1 MTQYDVPRSSR
12 KFDEKYE
19 KVPLSGGSFT
29 SFRLAYC
36 SPVELWES
44 SRVLFL
50 GPVPLALLE
59 GYRSKVFR
67 TLLKHNYHKSV
78 DNVKSQFDLWFQDT
92 TQYSEHSNSPPG
104 SSSKKYDEDCRE
116 LLGHWETEDG
126 ESEEDTQEHSTL
138 SQIDQSTDSVPLS
151 TSTGKE
157 QLESNLQFKN
167 KAESSRAHFEP
178 DLPHKHIL
186 QPQKLEGPSDGKACE
201 SLPGA
206 ELTGYV
212 YREVF
217 HTKFAKEKERLSSSD
232 METFATAREDFE
244 NVDSNTRQ
252 IETENAS
259 SFRERG
265 TSVRFESHEK
275 SNWKRKGVIQEV
287 FPIPEMNE
295 SLIRSHLNDSDYGLL
310 NRLKEGLKNRDH
322 QFKRS
327 LVKMSPKLHLK
338 RIFAGYE
345 RGQIMKLEKMLVL
358 VKETSVNIPKSALF
372 EVTELEPYDT
382 RVVQRWKEYIVGLR
396 SINNEEDSVMLQF
409 YSKRSIDKIEEINFT
424 RNNLDFKMN
433 HYNTKVALYNTL
445 DKTLSVCTN
454 AFKDRPNRIYILKC
468 RTRSSST
475 RWLSLLNTVLGK
487 KKPDFFSISLP
498 ALNISI
504 DMFIPPDTYRRLL
517 NESLEF
523 ESSSRVFYKEKG
535 YAVKPLPFLEYMGK
549 LVIGSLKDMKNQKII
564 NAVESFSELLNF
576 GFTFRNYDRLEW
588 FLEEDLKLLYASWPL
603 CKTHVLEMRKLEHY
617 PREVESNQLLLHE
630 PSPLEGFLV
639 RLSSR
644 SSRKRTGFLSRPVYK
659 LEYFFTNDNLLFF
672 SRYYKAVPPLRSF
685 RVFMA
690 EEQYMNDDSL
700 EDLASRDEVYEHCP
714 YPLDD
719 EGHIKWL
726 KPGASAHT
734 VQEGDLKAS
743 NELKR
748 RIIALMKTESA
759 INLCDVVEV
768 VPVPSSRVPAI
779 VSIAKELT
787 WKGIFPKTTN
797 QEDNTSFELVLSD
810 NARVMLSA
818 ATTSVR
824 DLWVTKLSELIQYW
838 KLRKRK
844 DTVQLFEMCEKN
856 LKTLKIP
863 RNRDQFVP
871 NGPIWESSRGEAHA
885 KSYNISHRVLSRSL
899 VMSGILYQKP
909 KKHANFKKYFIVLC
923 SGYLILFHIYKRG
936 FGAKAEP
943 TAFYSH
949 YLSIPIKN
957 CYVYSGTNT
966 SLDLLSK
973 SLKTEVDTKGSQGVP
988 LLHCDGWYSIENA
1001 SSRCFTLW
1009 FGTKRLISGNV
1020 ARKMEEG
1027 RIPVANGTGSVRN
1040 PGIIRT
1046 ASRLGVTGNSMVF
1059 MAKSRQEKDMWV
1071 TRIINEIE
1079 KLSGPLGE
1087 QLSIL

>member
-12 KFDEKYE
+12 KLDEKYE

-36 SPVELWES
+36 SPSELCES

-59 GYRSKVFR
+59 GYRSKVVR
-67 TLLKHNYHKSV
+67 TLLKHSYRKSV

-92 TQYSEHSNSPPG
+92 TQYSDETNSPIG

-116 LLGHWETEDG
+116 LLGHWETDDE
-126 ESEEDTQEHSTL
+126 ESKEDTQEHSSL
-138 SQIDQSTDSVPLS
+138 SQIDLSADSIPLS
-151 TSTGKE
+151 TSTVQK
-157 QLESNLQFKN
+157 QLESCLQLKSN
-167 KAESSRAHFEP
+167 AERSQALTNSDSS
-178 DLPHKHIL
+178 HKHIL
-186 QPQKLEGPSDGKACE
+186 PLQKVAAPSHEKVSE
-201 SLPGA
+201 SLPNT

-217 HTKFAKEKERLSSSD
+217 HTKLAKEKESYSSSD
-232 METFATAREDFE
+232 METFATARETFENINNSTPPMDFE
-244 NVDSNTRQ
+244 D
-252 IETENAS
+252 AS
-259 SFRERG
+259 SFKEHR
-265 TSVRFESHEK
+265 TSVRFESQEK
-275 SNWKRKGVIQEV
+275 SNWKRKDVIQEV
-287 FPIPEMNE
+287 FPVPEMNE
-295 SLIRSHLNDSDYGLL
+295 SLIRFHLKDSDYGLL
-310 NRLKEGLKNRDH
+310 NRLKEGFKSKDHHLKRN
-322 QFKRS
+322 

-338 RIFAGYE
+338 RMFAGYE
-345 RGQIMKLEKMLVL
+345 HGQIMKLEKMLVL

-454 AFKDRPNRIYILKC
+454 AFKDKPNRIYILKC

-475 RWLSLLNTVLGK
+475 RWLNLLNTVLGK
-487 KKPDFFSISLP
+487 KKPEFFSVSLP
-498 ALNISI
+498 ALNISL
-504 DMFIPPDTYRRLL
+504 DMFIPTDTYRKLL

-523 ESSSRVFYKEKG
+523 ESSPRVFYKENG
-535 YAVKPLPFLEYMGK
+535 YAVKPLPFLEYIGK
-549 LVIGSLKDMKNQKII
+549 LVIDSLKDMKNKKII
-564 NAVESFSELLNF
+564 NAMESFSELLNF
-576 GFTFRNYDRLEW
+576 GFTYRNYDRLEW

-617 PREVESNQLLLHE
+617 PREVKSDRLLLHE

-639 RLSSR
+639 RLTSR
-644 SSRKRTGFLSRPVYK
+644 SNRKRSGLLARPVYK
-659 LEYFFTNDNLLFF
+659 LEYFFTNGNLLFF

-685 RVFMA
+685 KVFMA
-690 EEQYMNDDSL
+690 EEHDMDNDSL

-714 YPLDD
+714 YPIDD
-719 EGHIKWL
+719 DGHIKWL
-726 KPGASAHT
+726 KPGVSAHT

-743 NELKR
+743 DELKR
-748 RIIALMKTESA
+748 RIISLMKTESA

-768 VPVPSSRVPAI
+768 VPVPPSRVPAI
-779 VSIAKELT
+779 VGIAKELT
-787 WKGIFPKTTN
+787 WRAIVSEPKN
-797 QEDNTSFELVLSD
+797 QEENTSFELVLCD
-810 NARVMLSA
+810 NARVMLTA
-818 ATTSVR
+818 ATTAVR
-824 DLWVTKLSELIQYW
+824 DLWISKLSELIQYW

-844 DTVQLFEMCEKN
+844 DTVQMLEVCEKN

-863 RNRDQFVP
+863 RNMDQFVP
-871 NGPIWESSRGEAHA
+871 NGPLWESSRGEANNKA
-885 KSYNISHRVLSRSL
+885 YNISHMVLSRSL

-909 KKHANFKKYFIVLC
+909 KKHANFRKYFIVLC

-936 FGAKAEP
+936 LGAKAQP

-957 CYVYSGTNT
+957 CYVYTGTNT

-988 LLHCDGWYSIENA
+988 LLHDDGWYSIENA

-1020 ARKMEEG
+1020 ARKMEG
-1027 RIPVANGTGSVRN
+1027 RISIANGTGSVRN

-1059 MAKSRQEKDMWV
+1059 MARSRQERDMWV

-1079 KLSGPLGE
+1079 KLRGPLGE
-1087 QLSIL
+1087 QLSVL